1 MKQTLLFGN
10 GINYLSENF
19 ISWKDLLE
27 IIKGKNLFEN
37 GKLPNTMIYERG
49 IIGNPISFDTLS
61 KKEGFIKTQI
71 AEKLKEHP
79 TNKYYMD
86 FFKLGFDDFLT
97 TNYDYTFIN
106 SLKEEIPLEINDK
119 STEGIY
125 SIRRKKTI
133 VTNNNKFDVWHI
145 HGEIDTI
152 PSIMLG
158 LDHYCGSVGKIDGYV
173 KGNYEFQLNN
183 ENVRIESISDKLKSG
198 RFDGTSWIEL
208 FFNSDIH
215 IVGFGFDYS
224 EIDLWWVLNKRA
236 RLMLANNS
244 TKKIRN
250 TIFYY
255 TTDEDFDQTELLKAL
270 DVKLVYIKKDSSEDP
285 YPAAY
290 KKIISAIRKNMK

>member
-183 ENVRIESISDKLKSG
+183 ENVRIESISENIFNLWNNT
-198 RFDGTSWIEL
+198 RF
-208 FFNSDIH
+208 
-215 IVGFGFDYS
+215 
-224 EIDLWWVLNKRA
+224 K
-236 RLMLANNS
+236 
-244 TKKIRN
+244 
-250 TIFYY
+250 
-255 TTDEDFDQTELLKAL
+255 
-270 DVKLVYIKKDSSEDP
+270 
-285 YPAAY
+285 
-290 KKIISAIRKNMK
+290 